1 MSEGNGARN
10 GARNG
15 RWVGTSVPR
24 KEDRPLVG
32 GHGSFADD
40 ATAPGVLHCAILRS
54 PHAHARIISVDCSA
68 ARTRPG
74 VVAALSG
81 TEALQYWGQLPGT
94 LQLPG
99 LNLPTSYGLAV
110 DKVVFQ
116 GEPVAV
122 VVAESR
128 YLAEDALD
136 AIQVAYEPLPVVM
149 DVDAA
154 LGTHRSPSE
163 AQPLIYEEWGTN
175 VQLKFEFE
183 YGDVE
188 KVLASA
194 HVVVRDRIGTHRY
207 GAMPLEPRAVLAE
220 FNPETRQL
228 VARLSTQV
236 PHQARALIA
245 EVFGLPESNIRI
257 ISGNV
262 GGGFGAKLGV
272 SGEVIPIL
280 MSIVTG
286 RPVKWAETRGEW
298 MLGAAAGSRGYVH
311 DMELGFDSE
320 GRLLAVRDR
329 FTADVGCDSAVRGI
343 GLGAVVVGALY
354 VPGPYRVPA
363 FAVEANAVVT
373 NKTPYDA
380 YRGYGKDLS
389 NMPMERM
396 MDRGAEA
403 LGLDRVEIRR
413 RNLLDE
419 FPYEMASGPII
430 ENGSFHECLTLL
442 TDVMDLPALQARQE
456 AARQD
461 GRYLGIGLV
470 SRLEPSAG
478 AIPMSIVS
486 GVETATV
493 RLHPDG
499 TVMALTGIQPIGQS
513 VETTYAQVVADELGV
528 SPDEVRMVYG
538 DTDSVPFGMGSYAS
552 RGATFGV
559 TAVYEAA
566 KEVRRKLL
574 KVAANLLEADVSD
587 VVLEDGHFGIRGD
600 AGSRRPIRDAT
611 QAAYFYPGPYYLL
624 PDEAVPTLEATH
636 VYTNPAVRATPDEH
650 GRIAIYPTHG
660 SGAEGALVEV
670 DPETGQ
676 VVVERIWLVSDAGN
690 LINPGVVDSQVIGS
704 TVQAYGGAMT
714 EQLEYDDAGNMLVR
728 TLGDYQIPTFGSAP
742 VIESH
747 HIETPSPITPLG
759 TKGVGEGGQIGTAP
773 VLMAAI
779 EDALRPFGVK
789 VNSTPLT
796 PERVLALIEAAE
808 VPVPA

>member
-1 MSEGNGARN
+1 MSDTNGARD
-10 GARNG
+10 G

-32 GHGSFADD
+32 GHGLFADD
-40 ATAPGVLHCAILRS
+40 ATAPGMLHCAILRS
-54 PHAHARIISVDCSA
+54 PHAHARITSVDCSA
-68 ARTRPG
+68 ARSRPG

-81 TEALQYWGQLPGT
+81 AEALEYWGPIPPT

-99 LNLPTSYGLAV
+99 LKLPTCYGLAV
-110 DKVVFQ
+110 DHVVYQ

-128 YLAEDALD
+128 YQAEDALE
-136 AIQVAYEPLPVVM
+136 AIEVEYEPLPVVT
-149 DVDAA
+149 DVESAVGGQHA
-154 LGTHRSPSE
+154 PFGAPP
-163 AQPLIYEEWGTN
+163 PLVYEQWGDN
-175 VQLKFEFE
+175 VQLKYEFQ
-183 YGDVE
+183 YGAVDE
-188 KVLASA
+188 AMASA

-207 GAMPLEPRAVLAE
+207 GAMPLEPRVVLAE
-220 FNPETRQL
+220 FDRESRRL
-228 VARLSTQV
+228 VARLSTQM

-245 EVFGLPESNIRI
+245 EVFSLPESNVRI
-257 ISGNV
+257 LTGNV
-262 GGGFGAKLGV
+262 GGGFGSKL
-272 SGEVIPIL
+272 SIAGEVIPIL
-280 MSIVTG
+280 MAIVTG

-298 MLGAAAGSRGYVH
+298 MVGAAAGSRGYVH
-311 DMELGFDSE
+311 DMEVALDSD

-363 FAVEANAVVT
+363 FAVEATSVVT

-380 YRGYGKDLS
+380 YRGYGKDLA

-396 MDRGAEA
+396 MDRAAEA

-413 RNLLDE
+413 RNLVDQ

-430 ENGSFHECLTLL
+430 ENGSFHECLKVL
-442 TDVMDLPALQARQE
+442 TDVMDLPALAVRQK
-456 AARQD
+456 AARAE

-499 TVMALTGIQPIGQS
+499 TVMALSGIQPIGQS
-513 VETTYAQVVADELGV
+513 VETTYAQVVADQLGV
-528 SPDEVRMVYG
+528 SPADVRMVFG
-538 DTDSVPFGMGSYAS
+538 DTDAVPFGMGSYAS

-574 KVAANLLEADVSD
+574 KVAANLLEADESD
-587 VVLEDGHFGIRGD
+587 VELVDGHFGIRGD
-600 AGSRRPIRDAT
+600 ADSRRPIRDAT

-624 PDEAVPTLEATH
+624 PGEAVPTLEATH
-636 VYTNPAVRATPDEH
+636 VYTNPAVRVTPDEH
-650 GRIAIYPTHG
+650 GRIHIYPTHG
-660 SGAEGALVEV
+660 SGAEGAVVEV

-676 VVVERIWLVSDAGN
+676 VSVERIWLVSDAGRI
-690 LINPGVVDSQVIGS
+690 INPGVVDSQVIGS
-704 TVQAYGGAMT
+704 TVQAFGGAMT
-714 EQLEYDDAGNMLVR
+714 ERLEYDDDGNMLVR
-728 TLGDYQIPTFGSAP
+728 TLGDYSIPTFGSAP
-742 VIESH
+742 VVESH
-747 HIETPSPITPLG
+747 HLETPSPITPLG

-789 VNSTPLT
+789 VNTTPLT
-796 PERVLALIEAAE
+796 PERVLAMLQAAE
-808 VPVPA
+808 VPVTA